1 MDLKRP
7 CPKAVVPGSAHLV
20 DSSDIVIHM
29 GSICARLGGQR
40 GFGFHARICHLDKQ
54 NSPDELPVCLKLEKS
69 LNVPERPERPERLN
83 S

>member
-1 MDLKRP
+1 
-7 CPKAVVPGSAHLV
+7 
-20 DSSDIVIHM
+20 M
-29 GSICARLGGQR
+29 GSICTRLGGQR
-40 GFGFHARICHLDKQ
+40 GFGFHARICRLDKQ